1 VVKEAY
7 YFSHDANARN
17 DIKIKAMM
25 SRYGYEGYGMYW
37 AIVEMLRETKDYELP
52 MEDYTFLAL
61 QREFNGCSTDVQ
73 QYISDCIET
82 FKLFETNGQ
91 TFWSNSLK
99 KRMEIRDAKREQARQ
114 AGIKSAEKRRNT
126 KEKKRP
132 FNDRS
137 TTDEQL
143 KERKEKEKD
152 IYIVDSEYLWGL
164 YPEKKGKETAMK
176 KLPKLIKEYG
186 KEQMERTIQRYI
198 EEVDKKRKNGF
209 PELNY
214 KNGSTFFNSG
224 YVDYL
229 DENYQ
234 EIEPPPA
241 RVLQP
246 IIVKAR
252 GVNDD

>member
-1 VVKEAY
+1 
-7 YFSHDANARN
+7 
-17 DIKIKAMM
+17 
-25 SRYGYEGYGMYW
+25 
-37 AIVEMLRETKDYELP
+37 
-52 MEDYTFLAL
+52 
-61 QREFNGCSTDVQ
+61 
-73 QYISDCIET
+73 
-82 FKLFETNGQ
+82 
-91 TFWSNSLK
+91 
-99 KRMEIRDAKREQARQ
+99 MEIRDAKREQARQ

-152 IYIVDSEYLWGL
+152 IYIVDSEHLWGL
-164 YPEKKGKETAMK
+164 YPEKKGKATAMK